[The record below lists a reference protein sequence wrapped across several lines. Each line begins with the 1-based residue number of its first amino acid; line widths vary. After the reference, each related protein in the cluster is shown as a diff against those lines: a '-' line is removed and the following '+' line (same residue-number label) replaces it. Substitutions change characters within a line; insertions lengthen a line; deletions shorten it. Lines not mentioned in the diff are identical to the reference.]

1 MLVLTKYQRGQNVG
15 VDKTYASTKCWRR
28 QHISVDKMLASTK
41 CWRRQSWWRQNVG
54 AEKNGA
60 DTEESPYCLARQN
73 PQLLA
78 SAGLLA
84 LLKISYVSLMVL
96 LSLHA
101 VVK

>member
-1 MLVLTKYQRGQNVG
+1 
-15 VDKTYASTKCWRR
+15 
-28 QHISVDKMLASTK
+28 MLASTK
-41 CWRRQSWWRQNVG
+41 SWWQQNVG

-60 DTEESPYCLARQN
+60 DTEESLYCLARQN
-73 PQLLA
+73 PQLLT

-101 VVK
+101 VVKSGIASSRPAFLGGLSPVLYRMSKTLAPGKILAPA

>member
-15 VDKTYASTKCWRR
+15 VDKILVATKCWRR
-28 QHISVDKMLASTK
+28 
-41 CWRRQSWWRQNVG
+41 
-54 AEKNGA
+54 KNGA

-84 LLKISYVSLMVL
+84 LLKISYLSLMVL

>member
-1 MLVLTKYQRGQNVG
+1 MLVLTKYQRRQNVG

-41 CWRRQSWWRQNVG
+41 SWWQQNVG

-60 DTEESPYCLARQN
+60 DTEESLYCLARKN

-84 LLKISYVSLMVL
+84 LLQISYLSLMVL
-96 LSLHA
+96 LSFHA
-101 VVK
+101 VIK

>member
-1 MLVLTKYQRGQNVG
+1 MLASTTYQRRQNVG
-15 VDKTYASTKCWRR
+15 
-28 QHISVDKMLASTK
+28 IGKMLASTK
-41 CWRRQSWWRQNVG
+41 CWCRQSWWRQNVG
-54 AEKNGA
+54 AEKNAA

-84 LLKISYVSLMVL
+84 LLKISYVSLMVF
-96 LSLHA
+96 SWHA

>member
-1 MLVLTKYQRGQNVG
+1 
-15 VDKTYASTKCWRR
+15 
-28 QHISVDKMLASTK
+28 
-41 CWRRQSWWRQNVG
+41 
-54 AEKNGA
+54 
-60 DTEESPYCLARQN
+60 LARQN
-73 PQLLA
+73 LQLLA

>member
-1 MLVLTKYQRGQNVG
+1 
-15 VDKTYASTKCWRR
+15 
-28 QHISVDKMLASTK
+28 MLASTK
-41 CWRRQSWWRQNVG
+41 SWWRQNVG

-84 LLKISYVSLMVL
+84 LLKISYLSLMVL